1 MVVAGFGAVAIA
13 MVARTAAEE
22 AARLGDEVRR
32 LGDLQPAVV
41 AIRQEAART
50 ADAVDRLRHR

>member
-13 MVARTAAEE
+13 MVARTATEE
-22 AARLGDEVRR
+22 AARLANEVRR

-50 ADAVDRLRHR
+50 ADAVQRVRSR